1 MWYNRLEDKWGK
13 FISKD
18 HYKTNCPMPFISD
31 DARLNVLFEKNGNDE
46 INSLFRNSFGTEIP
60 EELNEFYLN
69 YNGCRLF
76 FSSLN
81 IFGIQK
87 YNNEIF
93 EPYDIRIENDR
104 IFGKCKKLS
113 SQYVFIGS
121 LGGEYV
127 FAFDK
132 QEMKKI
138 LCFEIGKKKI
148 VKEYDSFNI
157 FFDQMFDYLFDEYG
171 SDGRKININK
181 EYKGIPVLEHLTF
194 KLP

>member
-1 MWYNRLEDKWGK
+1 MWYDRLEEKWGR
-13 FISKD
+13 FIPKD
-18 HYKTNCPMPFISD
+18 HYRTNCPMPFISD

-46 INSLFRNSFGTEIP
+46 IVSLFRGFFDAELP
-60 EELNEFYLN
+60 EELNDFYLN

-87 YNNEIF
+87 YTDEIF

-121 LGGEYV
+121 LGGEYG

-132 QEMKKI
+132 NEKEKI
-138 LCFEIGKKKI
+138 YCFEIGKKKI
-148 VKEYDSFNI
+148 VKEYDSFNV
-157 FFDQMFDYLFDEYG
+157 FFNQMFDYLFDEYD
-171 SDGRKININK
+171 SNGRKININK